1 MLVEAGLLL
10 TGDCEVLL
18 GGSLVEAGLVLAELG
33 ALSEG
38 FVLDDG
44 LVLAG
49 GSLWE
54 GLVEAEGV
62 TLGAFDVSDGSA
74 EVLGGDE
81 VGPLLG
87 VVLCRV
93 NNETFSV
100 WKYLH
105 NTLAVVARGLDG
117 RWAC

>member
-1 MLVEAGLLL
+1 MLEEAG
-10 TGDCEVLL
+10 
-18 GGSLVEAGLVLAELG
+18 SL
-33 ALSEG
+33 
-38 FVLDDG
+38 
-44 LVLAG
+44 LAG
-49 GSLWE
+49 GSLWV

-62 TLGAFDVSDGSA
+62 TLGAFVVSDGSA
-74 EVLGGDE
+74 EVLGADE
-81 VGPLLG
+81 LGPLLG

-93 NNETFSV
+93 NKETFGV